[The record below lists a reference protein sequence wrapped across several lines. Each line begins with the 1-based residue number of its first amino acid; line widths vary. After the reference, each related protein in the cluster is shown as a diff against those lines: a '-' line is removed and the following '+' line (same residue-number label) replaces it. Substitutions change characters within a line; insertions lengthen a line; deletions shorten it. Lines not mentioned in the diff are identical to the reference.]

1 MSMVSFLRTFS
12 RQTGKRMDRQLLE
25 KNARELVSPGRG
37 ILAADESNGTMSN
50 RLEAVGIEPS
60 SEARRAYRANL
71 FSTNGYESAISGVI
85 LFDETIRQSM
95 DNGKQIT
102 QALSER
108 GILPGIK
115 VDTGAKELANHEG
128 EKITEGL
135 DGLRERCKEY
145 FSMGARFAKWRA
157 VIRIGDGIPSSA
169 CLSTNAHALARY
181 SAICQEQ
188 GLVPIIEP
196 EVLMDGDHDAS
207 VCFDVTSLILEATF
221 SECERQG
228 VHIPG
233 ALLKPNMIIAGKDC
247 EDQISREE
255 VARLTVDCLTK
266 HVPPEL
272 PGIVFLSGGQSDEDA
287 TAHLNLMNSMGGEHP
302 WQLSYSYGRALQA
315 DALRKW
321 SSDVE
326 DSASASQSAFLH
338 RAKMNSLARSGDWTQ
353 DLEGCSGLFFQ
364 STRSNLPNADF
375 VSARKC
381 PAPLRGCN
389 LEDILVFGKYISKL
403 LRCRSM
409 PNR

>member
-1 MSMVSFLRTFS
+1 
-12 RQTGKRMDRQLLE
+12 MDRQLLE

-50 RLEAVGIEPS
+50 RLESVGIEPS
-60 SEARRAYRANL
+60 AEARRSYRANL
-71 FSTNGYESAISGVI
+71 FSSEGYESAISGVI
-85 LFDETIRQSM
+85 LFDETIRQCM
-95 DNGKQIT
+95 DDGKPIVQE
-102 QALSER
+102 LSER

-115 VDTGAKELANHEG
+115 VDTGAKELANYEG

-135 DGLRERCKEY
+135 DGLRERCAEY
-145 FSMGARFAKWRA
+145 FAIGARFAKWRA
-157 VIRIGDGIPSSA
+157 VIRIGNGKPSSA

-207 VCFDVTSLILEATF
+207 VCFDVTASILDLTF
-221 SECERQG
+221 AECDNQG

-247 EDQISREE
+247 KDQISREE
-255 VARLTVDCLTK
+255 VARMTVECLTN
-266 HVPPEL
+266 HVPHDL

-287 TAHLNLMNSMGGEHP
+287 TAHLDLMNKMAMEHP

-321 SSDVE
+321 SE
-326 DSASASQSAFLH
+326 DSEDPHQASSSAFLH
-338 RAKMNSLARSGDWTQ
+338 RAKMNSLARSGEWNKS
-353 DLEGCSGLFFQ
+353 LEG
-364 STRSNLPNADF
+364 
-375 VSARKC
+375 
-381 PAPLRGCN
+381 
-389 LEDILVFGKYISKL
+389 
-403 LRCRSM
+403 
-409 PNR
+409 

>member
-1 MSMVSFLRTFS
+1 MVSFLRTFS
-12 RQTGKRMDRQLLE
+12 TILGRGMDRTLLE
-25 KNARELVSPGRG
+25 KNARDLVSPGRG

-50 RLEAVGIEPS
+50 RLEAVGIQPS
-60 SEARRAYRANL
+60 SEARRSYRANL
-71 FSTNGYESAISGVI
+71 FSTEGYESAISGVI

-95 DNGKQIT
+95 DNGKTIVQE
-102 QALSER
+102 LSER
-108 GILPGIK
+108 GVLPGIK

-135 DGLRERCKEY
+135 DGLRERCAEY
-145 FSMGARFAKWRA
+145 FAIGARFAKWRA
-157 VIRIGDGIPSSA
+157 VIRISDGIPSSA

-207 VCFDVTSLILEATF
+207 VCFDVTSSILDLTF
-221 SECERQG
+221 AECEKQG

-247 EDQISREE
+247 KEQISREE

-266 HVPPEL
+266 HVPHDL

-287 TAHLNLMNSMGGEHP
+287 TAHLNIMNKMDVEHP

-321 SSDVE
+321 SGNDE
-326 DSASASQSAFLH
+326 DSNHASRSAFLH
-338 RAKMNSLARSGDWTQ
+338 RAKMNSLARSGEWNKG
-353 DLEGCSGLFFQ
+353 LE
-364 STRSNLPNADF
+364 
-375 VSARKC
+375 
-381 PAPLRGCN
+381 
-389 LEDILVFGKYISKL
+389 E
-403 LRCRSM
+403 
-409 PNR
+409 